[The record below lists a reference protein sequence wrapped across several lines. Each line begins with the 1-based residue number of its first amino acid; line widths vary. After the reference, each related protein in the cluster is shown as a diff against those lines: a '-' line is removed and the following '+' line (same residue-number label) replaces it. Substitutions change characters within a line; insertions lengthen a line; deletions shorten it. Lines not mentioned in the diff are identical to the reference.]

1 MFTIDTTESSTG
13 YMSRSAAIPIRQVWG
28 KSKFVM
34 LRFQIVRLTTG
45 ITGESTLSLT
55 CGDPWLTRYMDYF
68 HAFLPQTDWHTMAI
82 PVAFIEA

>member
-34 LRFQIVRLTTG
+34 LQFQIVRLHY
-45 ITGESTLSLT
+45 
-55 CGDPWLTRYMDYF
+55 RNYR
-68 HAFLPQTDWHTMAI
+68 
-82 PVAFIEA
+82 